1 MEQYPD
7 IVFGYGFNNE
17 YRYVSEINIRL
28 SQQTLMKPDS
38 EGWNVIIHLDN
49 YSLANDHYLLASIA
63 DIHSYSVYH
72 CSFVFHEKTELYQR
86 QERWLSALCMYIVF
100 VI

>member
-1 MEQYPD
+1 MNASASLMMERYPD

-38 EGWNVIIHLDN
+38 EG
-49 YSLANDHYLLASIA
+49 
-63 DIHSYSVYH
+63 
-72 CSFVFHEKTELYQR
+72 
-86 QERWLSALCMYIVF
+86 
-100 VI
+100 